1 MMSRVRPLIALTALA
16 LVLVPLGLL
25 AQNTAPVPTTFEII
39 SPPDGN
45 ASSLINTNFST
56 NKRVFYG
63 GDFFYPTSN
72 NNVGGFLGF
81 TDILNK
87 NTTVVARGNTSG
99 SRLTLG
105 GTEYG
110 SDPDFGTSGGAS
122 VANLP
127 GSRILA
133 TSYDPD
139 DLGGGSYLVY
149 TGMNGFIA
157 INEGDTLEINI
168 SGFIDPN
175 NKMVKGD
182 QAADQ
187 DFTGRNLKSQN
198 GDGTSGYDGANNVTF
213 TALNLPAGA
222 TFVGNRLRWVPSF
235 VQGDGATD
243 NSIHGGRYFVDANI
257 SNGSTTS
264 ETSSA
269 AGDTSSS
276 AVKVGVGVGELRDS
290 LYVIYFKATD
300 DSNQGNDT
308 AIDSL
313 FIMVNDSLPNPTPR
327 FTKRTMLRKD
337 SLGVSQTRAFNYLAG
352 VEDTLFSVFEGDSV
366 VLTFYAQDQDSLQ
379 GESNDPIAFGLLWN
393 DNLKGVPKGG
403 TTTGPIAGFNQF
415 IHRAGTVDTLLADT
429 VSSLT
434 GGAIPSFKVKLQ
446 IPFNLATSDE
456 KADTLVVMVSDG
468 TTIAADTFAL
478 KVRNTNRAPIWDGD
492 STSLPPDSALVFSPN
507 PAAAKPD
514 SIQVVGPFT
523 LNNNQTDSTYFSRYV
538 YDPDFLCGDS
548 LGWPLSFSH
557 SGDYQG
563 ALNTSTGL
571 NVFRPSVSD
580 TLTYTFN
587 ITATDNNSHGAKSSA
602 QQVRFRVAPAP
613 TISRVTPA
621 KGSIN
626 QEFTIFGSGFGLFD
640 RNVED
645 TSKVIFYA
653 TDLNGRRQNIAAKII
668 SWAKDKIVASVP
680 SGVPVSRLD
689 RSLSFLVPDTI
700 KVISAIYGGFD
711 TYPFT
716 VLVDSGGYE
725 NIEVVNISATSA
737 MLRYRTNFNG
747 ADSIVVA
754 ASSDT
759 LDIHSAAFTD
769 VNKFNGFP
777 TFVEYNSGL
786 SEIRSSVTVFKD
798 ETSADDGIHV
808 IQLTNLS
815 PGTLYRFFIG
825 SSNGVFAADSL
836 RNINGPYRPKK
847 VDRTTAA
854 KNSTLTAF
862 KLRTLPSSGTNSSM
876 YTLKGKVY
884 YSGGAAVNATVR
896 LKVVDATSTADTSLP
911 LVATVGSDSLWELNL
926 ANLRKSDGSGF
937 SHAQGDYLLLEFDG
951 AEKGFEQYDT
961 LRAADAASPM
971 AINKV
976 KLVPYVSYDLELKT
990 GLNLIGLPLNLFKG
1004 QPSTAHAILG
1014 MILGGTPALSRY
1026 VSSTGMQESITRA
1039 ISGSYVGAADF
1050 NIAIEDGY
1058 FIKVNSENHLLLEGR
1073 AFTRNVPI
1081 IQFPAA
1087 GQFFVSRPAQDDMLF
1102 RSWDANS
1109 VLKAVTGIQAI
1120 YRYEPSTQEYKQY
1133 FKDGTS
1139 YRGENFGIDVGQGY
1153 IFQVTAASSWNPNV
1167 SGTLLAADN
1176 TSGATKTPS
1185 IALDLGNRSVAGNA
1199 PGIHVSNVTSSAATF
1214 TWAATVQ
1221 TPGVLHMTDP
1231 DGRETLVQPRTLEG
1245 GFSYALVSGLKSGV
1259 EYRYSVD
1266 GLSGQSVAQTMAGTL
1281 TTAQLGAGLNLYT
1294 LYGRLTDSQDQP
1306 LAGML
1311 VFLKL
1316 TGAESGEQT
1325 GTICAATDRDGMWTL
1340 NLANLKE
1347 SGSGIPYKWSAGD
1360 KIDLTVLGLGVSRSF
1375 SSTVKPES
1383 PHNFALDLQAG
1394 SEKTATDASSGNV
1407 PAVLP
1412 KSFSL
1417 AQNSP
1422 NPFNPSTTIRYAVP
1436 EGAGLVSVRLDVFNL
1451 RGQMIRN
1458 LVTALREPGE
1468 YQVEWDGTD
1477 SAGRRASSGVY
1488 FYRLTTPSFRAMR
1501 KMIILK

>member
-1 MMSRVRPLIALTALA
+1 MMSRVRPLIVLSVLALA
-16 LVLVPLGLL
+16 LLPVGLL

-45 ASSLINTNFST
+45 ASSLINTDFST

-63 GDFFYPTSN
+63 GDFFYLTAN
-72 NNVGGFLGF
+72 NNAGGFLGH
-81 TDILNK
+81 TNPASK
-87 NTTVVARGNTSG
+87 NLTVIARGNASG

-110 SDPDFGTSGGAS
+110 ADPDFGTVGQAY

-127 GSRILA
+127 GSRKLA

-139 DLGGGSYLVY
+139 DLGGGSYPVY

-182 QAADQ
+182 QAADN
-187 DFTGRNLKSQN
+187 DYTGRNLKSQN
-198 GDGTSGYDGANNVTF
+198 GDGTAGYDGANNVTF

-264 ETSSA
+264 ETASA

-276 AVKVGVGVGELRDS
+276 TAKVGVGVGELRDS

-300 DSNQGNDT
+300 DSNQGNDN

-313 FIMVNDSLPNPTPR
+313 FILVNDSLPNPAPR

-337 SLGVSQTRAFNYLAG
+337 SLGVSQTRTFNYLAG
-352 VEDTLFSVFEGDSV
+352 VSDTLFSVFEGDSV

-379 GESNDPIAFGLLWN
+379 GESNDPVAFGLLWN
-393 DNLKGVPKGG
+393 DNLKGVTKGG
-403 TTTGPIAGFNQF
+403 TTTDPIAGFNQF
-415 IHRAGTVDTLLADT
+415 IHRAGTVDTLVADT
-429 VSSLT
+429 SSSLT
-434 GGAIPSFKVKLQ
+434 GGVIPSFRIKLQ
-446 IPFNLATSDE
+446 IPFNLATSGE
-456 KADTLVVMVSDG
+456 KEDTLVVMVCDG
-468 TTIAADTFAL
+468 TTITADTFAL

-492 STSLPPDSALVFSPN
+492 STSLPTDSAIVYSPN
-507 PAAAKPD
+507 PALAKPD
-514 SIQVVGPFT
+514 SIQTVGPFT

-538 YDPDFLCGDS
+538 YDPDFFCGDS
-548 LGWPLSFSH
+548 LGYPLSFSS
-557 SGDYQG
+557 SGDHKG
-563 ALNTSTGL
+563 SLDASTGL
-571 NVFRPSVSD
+571 NVFRPSVTD
-580 TLTYTFN
+580 TLTYTFT
-587 ITATDNNSHGAKSSA
+587 ITAKDNNSTSSKSSS
-602 QQVRFRVAPAP
+602 QQIRFRVAPAP
-613 TISRVTPA
+613 SISRVTPA

-626 QEFTIFGSGFGLFD
+626 QEFTIYGSGFGLFD

-645 TSKVIFYA
+645 TSKVVFYA
-653 TDLNGRRQNIAAKII
+653 TDNNGRRQDIAAKII

-680 SGVPVSRLD
+680 SGVPVSHLD
-689 RSLSFLVPDTI
+689 QTLSYLVPDTI

-725 NIEVVNISATSA
+725 NIEIVNLSSTSA

-759 LDIHSAAFTD
+759 LDIHSAAFTSTS
-769 VNKFNGFP
+769 KFNGYP

-798 ETSADDGIHV
+798 ETTADDGIHV

-815 PGTLYRFFIG
+815 PGTLYRFFIC

-836 RNINGPYRPKK
+836 RNVNGPYRPKK
-847 VDRTTAA
+847 IDRSTAA
-854 KNSTLTAF
+854 NNSMLTAF
-862 KLRTLPSSGTNSSM
+862 KLRTLPSSGASSSM
-876 YTLKGKVY
+876 YILKGKVY
-884 YSGGAAVNATVR
+884 YTSGAATNATVR
-896 LKVVDATSTADTSLP
+896 LKVVDATSSADTSLA
-911 LVATVGSDSLWELNL
+911 LVATVGSDSLWEMNL

-937 SHAQGDYLLLEFDG
+937 GHAQGDYLLFEFDG

-961 LRAADAASPM
+961 LRAADAVSPM
-971 AINKV
+971 SINKV
-976 KLVPYVSYDLELKT
+976 KLVPYVKYDIELKT

-1004 QPSTAHAILG
+1004 QPSTAHALLG
-1014 MILGGTPALSRY
+1014 QLQGGTPAISRY
-1026 VSSTGMQESITRA
+1026 VSSTGVQESITRA
-1039 ISGSYVGAADF
+1039 ISGSYVGASDF
-1050 NIAIEDGY
+1050 NLAIEEGY
-1058 FIKVNSENHLLLEGR
+1058 FIKVNSENHILLDGR
-1073 AFTRNVPI
+1073 AYTRNVPT
-1081 IQFPAA
+1081 IQFQAA
-1087 GQFFVSRPAQDDMLF
+1087 GQYFVSRPAQDETLF

-1109 VLKAVTGIQAI
+1109 VMKTVTGIQAI
-1120 YRYEPSTQEYKQY
+1120 FRYDPSTQEYKQY
-1133 FKDGTS
+1133 VKDVSNYTGD
-1139 YRGENFGIDVGQGY
+1139 NFGIDVGQGY
-1153 IFQVTAASSWNPNV
+1153 IFQVSAATSWNPNGT
-1167 SGTLLAADN
+1167 GTLLAGDN
-1176 TSGATKTPS
+1176 VSGTTKIPS
-1185 IALDLGNRSVAGNA
+1185 IAIDLGNRSATGNT
-1199 PGIHVSNVTSSAATF
+1199 PGIHIANVTSSAATF
-1214 TWAATVQ
+1214 TWSATSQ
-1221 TPGVLHMTDP
+1221 APGLLHLTDP
-1231 DGRETLVQPRTLEG
+1231 DGKEILVQPKTLEG
-1245 GFSYALVSGLKSGV
+1245 GFSYALVSGLKPGV

-1266 GLSGQSVAQTMAGTL
+1266 GLNSQSVAQTMSGTL
-1281 TTAQLGAGLNLYT
+1281 TTAQMGAGLSLYT
-1294 LYGRLTDSQDQP
+1294 LYGRLTDSQNQP

-1316 TGAESGEQT
+1316 SGTESGGQSE
-1325 GTICAATDRDGMWTL
+1325 TICAVTDNDGKWTL

-1347 SGSGIPYKWSAGD
+1347 SGSGMPYQWAAGD
-1360 KIDLTVLGLGVSRSF
+1360 KMDLTVLGLGVSRSF

-1383 PHNFALDLQAG
+1383 PHNFALDLQSA
-1394 SEKTATDASSGNV
+1394 SDKTDTDASTGGA

-1412 KSFSL
+1412 KAFSL

-1458 LVTALREPGE
+1458 LVASVREPGE

-1488 FYRLTTPSFRAMR
+1488 FYRLTTPSFRATR